1 MTTFRKGDIVNVRA
15 KVRYGGDIAGSGY
28 VSLDLGYNGTT
39 VSISQVELVV
49 PHFDLGDRVE
59 LDRGEEFGRV
69 RGVTADH
76 VWVERDDG
84 EFATYLARDLVLR
97 EPARSDMAASA
108 DDPIEDAA

>member
-1 MTTFRKGDIVNVRA
+1 MTTFRKGDVVNVRTT
-15 KVRYGGDIAGSGY
+15 VRHSSDIVGDGY
-28 VSLDLGYNGTT
+28 VSIDIGYHGTT

-84 EFATYLARDLVLR
+84 EFATYLARDLVLS
-97 EPARSDMAASA
+97 EPARSDVAASA
-108 DDPIEDAA
+108 NEPIEDAA